1 MKPATEVFALTRA
14 ARRVLVIDPGM
25 LGDAVH
31 LVPALWDLRT
41 NYPSAELQVVSS
53 PVGCEVLRL
62 AGCVDRQWVLE
73 QAGERRRLGAQIR
86 TLWALRRL
94 RFDLSINF
102 GDNDRNLIHAGL
114 IGARCR
120 LGRRA
125 GRWHFWSPG
134 CIGHWARIPDPA
146 APAFEQRRQV
156 LAAAGLTLSP
166 PRFELRVPPAA
177 AQRAAALTP
186 AGAVHFSINAS
197 HPLKEWPLEHWILL
211 AQRLVATDP
220 LLHLVA
226 TGSASPREQARLQTF
241 AAGVCSERL
250 ALPPPGLP
258 IAELAAVL
266 QRCRLHVGADSGV
279 LHLAAAV
286 GTPTLSLFREYADAR
301 AWRPVG
307 SAHRV
312 LSAACRCVNR
322 PDPPCQAAGRA
333 DCLAGITVD
342 RVFAEMAQLS
352 RRSAD
357 SPRAG

>member
-1 MKPATEVFALTRA
+1 MKPAAEVQALTRA

-31 LVPALWDLRT
+31 LVPALWVLRH
-41 NYPSAELQVVSS
+41 NYPAAELHVVSS
-53 PVGCEVLRL
+53 PVGFEVLQL

-73 QAGERRRLGAQIR
+73 QAGERRRLAPQLR

-125 GRWHFWSPG
+125 GRWHFWSAW
-134 CIGHWARIPDPA
+134 CLGHWACIPDPA

-156 LAAAGLTLSP
+156 LAAAGLTLAP
-166 PRFELRVPPAA
+166 PRFALEVTPAA
-177 AQRAAALTP
+177 ARRAAALVA
-186 AGAVHFSINAS
+186 AGAIHLSINAS
-197 HPLKEWPLEHWILL
+197 HPLKEWPLEHWTAL
-211 AQRLVATDP
+211 AHRLVAAAP
-220 LLHLVA
+220 ALHLVA
-226 TGSASPREQARLQTF
+226 TGSANPREQERLRAF
-241 AAGVCSERL
+241 AASVHSDRL
-250 ALPPPGLP
+250 TLPPPGLP
-258 IAELAAVL
+258 IGELAAVL

-301 AWRPVG
+301 AWMPVG

-312 LSAACRCVNR
+312 LSVACRCVNQT
-322 PDPPCQAAGRA
+322 DPPCQAAGRA
-333 DCLAGITVD
+333 ECLAGIAVE
-342 RVFAEMAQLS
+342 RVLS
-352 RRSAD
+352 ASLEA
-357 SPRAG
+357 SFPL

>member
-1 MKPATEVFALTRA
+1 MKPATEVQALTRA
-14 ARRVLVIDPGM
+14 TRRVVVIDPGM

-31 LVPALWDLRT
+31 LVPALWDLRH
-41 NYPSAELQVVSS
+41 NYPTAELHVVSS
-53 PVGCEVLRL
+53 PVGFEVIQL

-73 QAGERRRLGAQIR
+73 QAGERRRLGAQVR

-125 GRWHFWSPG
+125 GRWHFWSPW
-134 CIGHWARIPDPA
+134 CIAHWARIPDPV

-156 LAAAGLTLSP
+156 LAAAGLKLTP
-166 PRFELRVPPAA
+166 PRFELGVTPAA
-177 AQRAAALTP
+177 ARRAEVLVA
-186 AGAVHFSINAS
+186 AGAIHFSINAS
-197 HPLKEWPLEHWILL
+197 HPLKEWPLEHWISL
-211 AQRLVATDP
+211 AQRLLAAEP
-220 LLHLVA
+220 GLRLVA
-226 TGSASPREQARLQTF
+226 TGSASPREQARLRTF
-241 AAGVCSERL
+241 AAGVQSDRL

-279 LHLAAAV
+279 LHLAVAV

-301 AWRPVG
+301 AWMPVG

-312 LSAACRCVNR
+312 LLAACRCVNR
-322 PDPPCQAAGRA
+322 PNPPCQASGGAE
-333 DCLAGITVD
+333 CLAGITVD
-342 RVFAEMAQLS
+342 RVLS
-352 RRSAD
+352 ASLETGL
-357 SPRAG
+357 PR